1 MKRSLCFLLASL
13 FLLSACANTTS
24 EEITAII
31 TEAAYFEEILPEER
45 TNLKLGV
52 SAGPYGDMFME
63 AVYPALAAKGYKVEL
78 VLYDD
83 FIKPNQALA
92 NEEVD
97 INMFQHTTYLN
108 NFKLEHELDLSAVAE
123 IPTVSMGIFST
134 RYTSL
139 DDIENGAVV
148 AIPDDATNLARAL
161 RVLEASGLITLD
173 SQTDKSR
180 ATEAD
185 ISRNPKELVFS
196 QIAAPQ
202 LPDALPGSGLA
213 VINGNYAFAGGLDI
227 AGALYNEA
235 LQEGYINIIAVR
247 TEDLPRQFVKDIMD
261 VLHSDDFRDFI
272 TAPGGKYSG
281 FQRPLY
287 LLQ

>member
-1 MKRSLCFLLASL
+1 MKRWVCCLLASL
-13 FLLSACANTTS
+13 FLLSACADTTG
-24 EEITAII
+24 EIAAVI

-45 TNLKLGV
+45 MNLKLGV

-63 AVYPALAAKGYKVEL
+63 AVYPALAAKGYAVEL

-83 FIKPNQALA
+83 FIKPNLALA
-92 NEEVD
+92 NKEVD
-97 INMFQHTTYLN
+97 ANMFQHTTYLN
-108 NFKLEHELDLSAVAE
+108 NFKLEYDLDLSAVAE
-123 IPTVSMGIFST
+123 IPTVSMGIFSA
-134 RYTSL
+134 RYRSL

-161 RVLEASGLITLD
+161 RVLEASGLIILD

-202 LPDALPGSGLA
+202 LADALPDSGLA

-227 AGALYNEA
+227 AGALYSEA
-235 LQEGYINIIAVR
+235 LQEGYVNIIAVR

-261 VLHSDDFRDFI
+261 VLHSDDFRDFV

-287 LLQ
+287 LLR